1 MLTASSDLIS
11 LARSQIVLLNQT
23 LGAGTSTM
31 YLTEEVSGETPNLIE
46 VVTYPT
52 EAGIAVVDY
61 PMFLL
66 PAVDRKSEAK
76 NSELTRQGR
85 LVLPLIYEET
95 IMGILTT
102 DRQDRDWTEA
112 EQMQVQLVA
121 NTLAIACALDRRCQW
136 LEANQRRVEVEQ
148 RDFIATLLHQLRNP
162 LTALRTFAQLLLRR
176 IMPEDPNRKIIT
188 GILRETGHIQD
199 LLVQAEQDAPIRLL
213 KSSNHQALLP
223 AAELDLDSID
233 LSPVLESVINAASAI
248 AFDRQ
253 LNFNAQIPTQIP
265 LVLAN
270 AAALREVL
278 SNLVDNA
285 IKYTPIR
292 GSVRVGVN
300 IDPISVQVI
309 VQDTG
314 MGIPELD
321 LPRLFERNFRG
332 RQAQGK
338 ILGTGLG
345 LSIAQ
350 DLVKK
355 MHGEIHV
362 TSQIDR
368 GSTFIVALKR
378 AIR

>member
-1 MLTASSDLIS
+1 
-11 LARSQIVLLNQT
+11 
-23 LGAGTSTM
+23 M

-66 PAVDRKSEAK
+66 PAVDRKGEAK
-76 NSELTRQGR
+76 NSEITRQGR

-112 EQMQVQLVA
+112 EQMQVQQVA

-162 LTALRTFAQLLLRR
+162 LTALRTFAQLLLKR

-213 KSSNHQALLP
+213 KSSSSHQPLLP

-233 LSPVLESVINAASAI
+233 LLPVLESVISAASAI